1 MKIEDV
7 AHVAHEVIRA
17 YDLAFNND
25 ANPPWQLA
33 PEWQRDSAMRGVRAV
48 LMSDLSPEQL
58 HERWLADKI
67 TGGWRYG
74 PVKDE
79 NEKTHPCLLPYDQL
93 PQWQRVKDYLFRAV
107 VMGMR
112 GVAPVFDGEPEL
124 ALSPLPRVGKPEP
137 VEEST
142 GEQKPP
148 PQYVGAMGF
157 TRGCQ

>member
-17 YDLAFNND
+17 YNVAFGND

-33 PEWQRDSAMRGVRAV
+33 PEWQRESAMRGVRAV
-48 LMSDLSPEQL
+48 LMSDLTPEQL

-67 TGGWRYG
+67 VGGWRYG

-112 GVAPVFDGEPEL
+112 DVAPVFDGELPPAEPAL
-124 ALSPLPRVGKPEP
+124 AEQPRVDLPEP
-137 VEEST
+137 EE
-142 GEQKPP
+142 GQKPP